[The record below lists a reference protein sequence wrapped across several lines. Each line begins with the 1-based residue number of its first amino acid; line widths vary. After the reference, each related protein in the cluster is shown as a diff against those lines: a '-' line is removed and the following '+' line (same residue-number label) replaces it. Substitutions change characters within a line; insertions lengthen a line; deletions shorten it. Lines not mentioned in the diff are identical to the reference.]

1 MKDVL
6 YSVSN
11 IHCLIE
17 EQLRELGLFPLE
29 KRRLRG
35 DPVGPYNFLKRA
47 CGEVEVS
54 LLSLTSIRMKGNGPQ
69 VAPEE
74 VQVECQEKFILQ
86 RVVRCWNGLPRDVV
100 ESLSLEMFKKC
111 VNTVLKDMV

>member
-29 KRRLRG
+29 TRRLRG

-100 ESLSLEMFKKC
+100 EFPSLKICKRC
-111 VNTVLKDMV
+111 VDVVLRNMI